1 MFWFDKDMERVM
13 LAKKKE
19 VLQEIETAKKRV
31 LEELYC
37 LKRSAHSDLCS
48 LQADYNRMALT
59 LTNTVNEIRAELK
72 CITDEYKSMIA
83 TTFNQYTTTIENK
96 LLALETFE
104 NEVIK
109 EVNDKL
115 SELDTMK
122 AQVEALIAE
131 MEQIVADGVTEADLT
146 TLKEELLI
154 AMESAGAQADWNESD
169 ETSAAFVKNRT
180 HYGEFSVNTV
190 VDRANLATD
199 FEKLNASVKGGC
211 TFRTNI
217 SAEDF
222 TNYAYI
228 DVTVEGDPIPAE
240 KTYRISVSQGDFVIE
255 RFVRNGSTVTK
266 EFDLRK
272 DVLFAGDASSIYSG
286 RFVGTD
292 YNTIETP
299 IRLFVDPADNMLYFV
314 IYINGSFDVAKMY
327 VTLKTYA
334 RSAVKHLDPA
344 YMAEPARIGSVLTL
358 VGNQAQWVAPLVERY
373 TKIGA
378 KMTHSFHLDYDV
390 STSTSTTLK
399 FSKKANTLKDLVVD
413 TEYIVVINGV
423 TIPCTPARTYLM
435 TFDSN
440 NVSLSNEYSYI
451 TFTTPVTSTQYFPD
465 DYETAGVDIS
475 IYIYDRYE
483 YKGKLSPEYVG
494 VDPANGQVP
503 SYQNGEFVWIDPI
516 VIVSNNGTKYK
527 LTVSD
532 DGTLSTTPVT

>member
-314 IYINGSFDVAKMY
+314 I
-327 VTLKTYA
+327 
-334 RSAVKHLDPA
+334 
-344 YMAEPARIGSVLTL
+344 
-358 VGNQAQWVAPLVERY
+358 
-373 TKIGA
+373 
-378 KMTHSFHLDYDV
+378 
-390 STSTSTTLK
+390 
-399 FSKKANTLKDLVVD
+399 
-413 TEYIVVINGV
+413 
-423 TIPCTPARTYLM
+423 
-435 TFDSN
+435 
-440 NVSLSNEYSYI
+440 
-451 TFTTPVTSTQYFPD
+451 
-465 DYETAGVDIS
+465 
-475 IYIYDRYE
+475 
-483 YKGKLSPEYVG
+483 
-494 VDPANGQVP
+494 
-503 SYQNGEFVWIDPI
+503 
-516 VIVSNNGTKYK
+516 
-527 LTVSD
+527 
-532 DGTLSTTPVT
+532 